1 MKKTKL
7 DISIELEGVE
17 DIHMEENIQV
27 DEQPPLSESWTAK
40 LFPNVEDESEFDL
53 AGDLYTGN
61 DEDEKEESEWFRDD
75 MEVVDL
81 VESFWPKITVTR
93 EERRRWCKPWKR
105 ALVLRLLETQ
115 KVGKGRN
122 GSRFEGLGD
131 DMIDEDQL
139 VDVQVLREAL
149 NSAPSPTTHSM
160 PNSKPK
166 SNRFT
171 IRAILK
177 TSVASRS
184 QSQKK
189 DKERELA
196 QIPIKEANGA

>member
-1 MKKTKL
+1 MLYQDERWALPEWPQPSALSSTIEEWDFFKHNMKKTKL

-105 ALVLRLLETQ
+105 ALVLRLL
-115 KVGKGRN
+115 GKN
-122 GSRFEGLGD
+122 IS
-131 DMIDEDQL
+131 
-139 VDVQVLREAL
+139 
-149 NSAPSPTTHSM
+149 
-160 PNSKPK
+160 
-166 SNRFT
+166 
-171 IRAILK
+171 LK
-177 TSVASRS
+177 F
-184 QSQKK
+184 
-189 DKERELA
+189 
-196 QIPIKEANGA
+196 